1 MPRRRNHHRRL
12 EWSRSM
18 ESMVTLVDGSLAT
31 TALPVASARLS
42 AEVRPGLLRN
52 AVNGGVSNPPLDAA
66 STTQIA
72 ILPAITDSSVS
83 APQSALVAR
92 SHSEQTTTSE
102 ISSNEDNGAK
112 MQMGFGQ
119 RVRESLKRRLRSIGN
134 AIMLTH
140 FHESSQGIDGYYAV
154 SMA

>member
-1 MPRRRNHHRRL
+1 
-12 EWSRSM
+12 
-18 ESMVTLVDGSLAT
+18 MVTLVDGSLAT

-66 STTQIA
+66 STTQMVH
-72 ILPAITDSSVS
+72 LPAITDSSVS

-102 ISSNEDNGAK
+102 TSSNEDNGTK

>member
-1 MPRRRNHHRRL
+1 MPRRRHHRRL

-31 TALPVASARLS
+31 TALAAGGASVS
-42 AEVRPGLLRN
+42 AESRPGLLRN
-52 AVNGGVSNPPLDAA
+52 SANGVVSHPPLDVTGTNQVA
-66 STTQIA
+66 Q
-72 ILPAITDSSVS
+72 LPAIADNALS
-83 APQSALVAR
+83 APQSALVVR
-92 SHSEQTTTSE
+92 SHSEQTTTSVT
-102 ISSNEDNGAK
+102 SPSEDNSTK
-112 MQMGFGQ
+112 IQMGFGQ

-140 FHESSQGIDGYYAV
+140 FHESTQGIDGYYAV